1 VSGPQDEPG
10 ARGEAAALVPL
21 GKRAA
26 ALTPQPEPEAVLV
39 LRFSALGDV
48 LLTSPALEALHAAW
62 PRARIVY
69 AVKERLAPL
78 VAHNPAVSAVV
89 GLGETEGVFS
99 LAARL
104 RAATAGASSVAV
116 LDLHGKLRSR
126 LLRALLPRAHRRV
139 VWEKRDWRDT
149 LPVKL
154 GLRPW
159 RSDRLFCDR
168 YHDAVEQL
176 VGRRLP
182 RGRLQAFLG
191 PGDAAGAARVLRGA
205 GVRFD
210 KVDSE
215 GRPSPPLVGLSP
227 GANWATKQ
235 WPAERYAELARRALV
250 AGLQVAVQG
259 SAAERALGAAIV
271 RAAPGAVDLTG
282 LLDVPQLAGFTSLCA
297 AYAAND
303 SGPMHLAR
311 ALGVPTL
318 AFFGSTDPEM
328 FAWGGH
334 RVLFAGVECAPC
346 SFFGRKRCPKGHLR
360 CMTELSVQQA
370 WEALEGLL
378 RGGKRALLGA

>member
-1 VSGPQDEPG
+1 MSEPG
-10 ARGEAAALVPL
+10 RGAAFALVPL
-21 GKRAA
+21 GRGAPR
-26 ALTPQPEPEAVLV
+26 LSPQPEPDAVII

-48 LLTSPALEALHAAW
+48 LLTSPALEALHTAW

-69 AVKERLAPL
+69 AVKERFAPL
-78 VAHNPAVSAVV
+78 VQHGPAISCVV
-89 GLGETEGVFS
+89 GLGEREGAFS

-104 RAATAGASSVAV
+104 RKEVAGARSVAV

-126 LLRALLPRAHRRV
+126 LLRALFPRAWRRV

-159 RSDRLFCDR
+159 RTEVLFCDR
-168 YHDAVEQL
+168 YHAAVEQL

-191 PGDAAGAARVLRGA
+191 PGDAVSAAQVLRGA

-210 KVDSE
+210 KIDSE
-215 GRPSPPLVGLSP
+215 GRPSPPLIGLSP

-235 WPAERYAELARRALV
+235 WPAERYAELARRALA

-282 LLDVPQLAGFTSLCA
+282 QLDVPQLAGFTSLCA

-334 RVLFAGVECAPC
+334 RALFAGVECAPC
-346 SFFGRKRCPKGHLR
+346 SFFGRRKCPKGHLR
-360 CMTELSVQQA
+360 CMTELSAQQA

-378 RGGKRALLGA
+378 QGGKRALLGA

>member
-1 VSGPQDEPG
+1 MNEP
-10 ARGEAAALVPL
+10 RGEAFALVPL
-21 GKRAA
+21 GKGAPP
-26 ALTPQPEPEAVLV
+26 LVPQAEPDAVIV

-48 LLTSPALEALHAAW
+48 LLTAPALEALHGAW
-62 PRARIVY
+62 PRARIIY
-69 AVKERLAPL
+69 AVKERFAPL
-78 VAHNPAVSAVV
+78 VRHNPAVASVV
-89 GLGETEGVFS
+89 GLREREGALR

-104 RAATAGASSVAV
+104 RQEVEGAQSVAV

-126 LLRALLPRAHRRV
+126 LLRALFPRSWRRV

-159 RSDRLFCDR
+159 RSERLFCDR
-168 YHDAVEQL
+168 YHAAVEML

-191 PGDAAGAARVLRGA
+191 PGDAASAAQVLRGA

-210 KVDSE
+210 KIDSD
-215 GRPSPPLVGLSP
+215 GRPTPPLVGLSP
-227 GANWATKQ
+227 GANWATKE
-235 WPAERYAELARRALV
+235 WPAERYAELARRALA

-259 SAAERALGAAIV
+259 SAAERALGAEIV
-271 RAAPGAVDLTG
+271 RAAPGAADLTG
-282 LLDVPQLAGFTSLCA
+282 LLDVPQLVGFTSLCA

-334 RVLFAGVECAPC
+334 RALFAGVECAPC

-378 RGGKRALLGA
+378 QGGRRELLGG